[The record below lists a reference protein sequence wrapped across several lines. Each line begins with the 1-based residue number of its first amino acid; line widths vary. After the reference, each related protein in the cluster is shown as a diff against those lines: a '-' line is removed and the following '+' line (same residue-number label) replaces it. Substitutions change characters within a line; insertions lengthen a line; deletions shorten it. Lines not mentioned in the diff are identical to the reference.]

1 MPAIFKVL
9 VQVIYFQL
17 RVVTINSMN
26 VAYLNML
33 YDCAK

>member
-9 VQVIYFQL
+9 VQVLYFQL

-33 YDCAK
+33 YDSAK